1 MVRKKIESATD
12 QRKFTLVYNDFL
24 ESDLLNHYE
33 KSVFIALKKY
43 ADNDTMRAFPSLNKL
58 HKITG
63 ISLSQ
68 VRRSID
74 HMKELGVISVE
85 HRTDED
91 KGYQSNIYTLYDYA
105 EIWSVDAVSSK
116 DIAAVANEVS
126 EMKLISELRS
136 RGYTVTKE
144 KGLETE
150 PTKAQYQAPQL
161 NQFDVV
167 NSTADS
173 GESQDLERYTLDQIK
188 QIFDYN
194 VMVQDNPY
202 QQQDIDS
209 VMNILYTT
217 MNTTKATVRIA
228 GEDKPS
234 MVVIA
239 KLMKLNN
246 ESIMYAIEKF
256 SEQTERIKNPTL
268 YMLTILHN
276 APEQFNLDKKN
287 QERNKIA
294 KEDHSQEEKKI
305 DGENIISK
313 NSFANFK
320 QRTYDYDS
328 LEKELLDRRN
338 NS

>member
-1 MVRKKIESATD
+1 MARKKIKSATD

-91 KGYQSNIYTLYDYA
+91 KGHQSNLYTLYDYA
-105 EIWSVDAVSSK
+105 EIWSVGSSE
-116 DIAAVANEVS
+116 DIAAVANEIS
-126 EMKLISELRS
+126 EMKLVAELRS

-144 KGLETE
+144 KGLDNE
-150 PTKAQYQAPQL
+150 PTKAHYQAPQL
-161 NQFDVV
+161 NQFDIV
-167 NSTADS
+167 NTTTNS

-188 QIFDYN
+188 QLFDYDI
-194 VMVQDNPY
+194 MIQDNPY
-202 QQQDIDS
+202 RQQDIDS

-217 MNTTKATVRIA
+217 MNTTKATIRIA

-234 MVVIA
+234 MVVVG
-239 KLMKLNN
+239 KLMKLSYS
-246 ESIMYAIEKF
+246 EIMYAIEKYQ
-256 SEQTERIKNPTL
+256 EQTERIKNPTS
-268 YMLTILHN
+268 YMLTLLYN
-276 APEQFNLDKKN
+276 SKEQMNLDITN
-287 QERNKIA
+287 QVSHDMAHWNM
-294 KEDHSQEEKKI
+294 EE
-305 DGENIISK
+305 
-313 NSFANFK
+313 
-320 QRTYDYDS
+320 
-328 LEKELLDRRN
+328 
-338 NS
+338 

>member
-1 MVRKKIESATD
+1 MARKKIKSATD

-91 KGYQSNIYTLYDYA
+91 KGHQSNLYTLYDYA
-105 EIWSVDAVSSK
+105 EIWSVGSSE
-116 DIAAVANEVS
+116 DIAAVANEIS
-126 EMKLISELRS
+126 EMKLVAKLRS

-144 KGLETE
+144 KGLDNE
-150 PTKAQYQAPQL
+150 PTKAHYQAPQL
-161 NQFDVV
+161 NQFDIV
-167 NSTADS
+167 NTTTNL

-188 QIFDYN
+188 QLFDYDI
-194 VMVQDNPY
+194 MIQDNPY
-202 QQQDIDS
+202 RQQDIDS

-217 MNTTKATVRIA
+217 MNTTKATIRIA

-234 MVVIA
+234 MVVVG
-239 KLMKLNN
+239 KLMKLSYS
-246 ESIMYAIEKF
+246 EIMYAIEKYQ
-256 SEQTERIKNPTL
+256 EQTERIKNPTS
-268 YMLTILHN
+268 YMLTLLYN
-276 APEQFNLDKKN
+276 SKEQMNLDITN
-287 QERNKIA
+287 QVSHDMAHWNT
-294 KEDHSQEEKKI
+294 EE
-305 DGENIISK
+305 
-313 NSFANFK
+313 
-320 QRTYDYDS
+320 
-328 LEKELLDRRN
+328 
-338 NS
+338 

>member
-1 MVRKKIESATD
+1 MARKKIKSATD

-91 KGYQSNIYTLYDYA
+91 KGHQSNLYTLYDYA
-105 EIWSVDAVSSK
+105 EIWSVGSSE
-116 DIAAVANEVS
+116 DIAAVANEIS
-126 EMKLISELRS
+126 EMKLVAELRS

-144 KGLETE
+144 KGLDNE
-150 PTKAQYQAPQL
+150 PTKAHYQAPQL
-161 NQFDVV
+161 NQFDIV
-167 NSTADS
+167 NTTTNS

-188 QIFDYN
+188 QLFDYDI
-194 VMVQDNPY
+194 MIQDNPY
-202 QQQDIDS
+202 RQQDIDS

-217 MNTTKATVRIA
+217 MNTTKATIRIA
-228 GEDKPS
+228 GEDKPT
-234 MVVIA
+234 MVVIG
-239 KLMKLNN
+239 KLMKLHK

-256 SEQTERIKNPTL
+256 SEQTERIKNPTS
-268 YMLTILHN
+268 YMLTVLYN
-276 APEQFNLDKKN
+276 APEQFNLDIQN
-287 QERNKIA
+287 QVSHDMAHWSRPDE
-294 KEDHSQEEKKI
+294 Q
-305 DGENIISK
+305 
-313 NSFANFK
+313 
-320 QRTYDYDS
+320 
-328 LEKELLDRRN
+328 
-338 NS
+338 